1 MDKPAKLPYTK
12 PVLIR
17 YGSIVEMT
25 TGVSLGM
32 SEGQIGPM
40 CNTMALDK
48 SPCLP

>member
-25 TGVSLGM
+25 TGGS
-32 SEGQIGPM
+32 IGPNESMFPM
-40 CNTMALDK
+40 CAGPATRVCI
-48 SPCLP
+48 P